1 MYKQTLPLFL
11 CIFLSACDLID
22 YHRMTAGSPFPN
34 AISTTTTSRLSR
46 QQQKDKRHDPL
57 RPDGAIPQRSY
68 DETEDFRKNISILK
82 KDSIDFIIHGG
93 DYTEFGM
100 KKRVRVDCQYPVE
113 ARYPVCRID
122 R

>member
-22 YHRMTAGSPFPN
+22 YHPYDGRLT
-34 AISTTTTSRLSR
+34 ISERDINDHNIPLIEAAT
-46 QQQKDKRHDPL
+46 KDKDTIRFVLMGDT
-57 RPDGAIPQRSY
+57 QRSY
-68 DETEDFRKNISILK
+68 DETEDFVKHINTK
-82 KDSIDFIIHGG
+82 KDSIDFIIHRVRH
-93 DYTEFGM
+93 EE
-100 KKRVRVDCQYPVE
+100 RVRVDCQYPVE